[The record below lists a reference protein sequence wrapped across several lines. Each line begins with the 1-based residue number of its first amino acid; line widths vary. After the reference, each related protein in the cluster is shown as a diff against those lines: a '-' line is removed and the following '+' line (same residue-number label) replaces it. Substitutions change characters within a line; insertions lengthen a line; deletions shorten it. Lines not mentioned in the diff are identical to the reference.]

1 MFVYIYINAVNVIFN
16 YIIKK
21 NYIQSN
27 HGIMILWVKLN
38 KDCFYKKIGWN
49 YYNLILFNFDLKW

>member
-27 HGIMILWVKLN
+27 HGIMSEIE
-38 KDCFYKKIGWN
+38 
-49 YYNLILFNFDLKW
+49 